1 MNEAD
6 KERYFREKEAYERVT
21 GQVLPVSK
29 VVRGNLHLS
38 LSHFVSIFPMS
49 KVVRG
54 NLHLNLS
61 HFVSIFPMSKVVR
74 ENLQAFPFFSG
85 GFLLW
90 PCIARCFRG
99 HQVTV
104 MQFYSYP

>member
-38 LSHFVSIFPMS
+38 LSHFVF
-49 KVVRG
+49 
-54 NLHLNLS
+54 
-61 HFVSIFPMSKVVR
+61 IFPMSKVVR

-90 PCIARCFRG
+90 PYIARCFRG